1 MNNLACAQ
9 LRLNKLD
16 EAAAAAK
23 AAVELAPER
32 VEVWDTVAE
41 VALARGL
48 PEEAE
53 AAARRALQLTPHAP
67 AAWLRVAEALAVGGK
82 IAETRACLDRS
93 ELRSAETLAPDL
105 SRRLESLRESL

>member
-1 MNNLACAQ
+1 
-9 LRLNKLD
+9 
-16 EAAAAAK
+16 
-23 AAVELAPER
+23 LAP
-32 VEVWDTVAE
+32 D
-41 VALARGL
+41 
-48 PEEAE
+48 
-53 AAARRALQLTPHAP
+53 AP